1 MVGGGEGNEFNTPYT
16 RPLPKLHY
24 FQPRKAKKKK
34 QERMLQ
40 NVLNPTYILY
50 VYGNGILWYSSTRYI
65 YEMIAAASFRCAYS
79 TDG

>member
-1 MVGGGEGNEFNTPYT
+1 
-16 RPLPKLHY
+16 
-24 FQPRKAKKKK
+24 
-34 QERMLQ
+34 MLQ